1 MAKYKKLLSVI
12 LCDDCS
18 KAFKIFKKIDDT
30 LITNG
35 YILEKNNLYCRIK
48 GKGAELY
55 FVSRDNF
62 EEFKEKVGDPMII
75 NDVINGNLCDTN
87 PFNDKRFGG

>member
-18 KAFKIFKKIDDT
+18 KALKIFKKLDDT

-55 FVSRDNF
+55 FVSRDNL

-75 NDVINGNLCDTN
+75 NDAINKNFCDTN

>member
-12 LCDDCS
+12 LCDNCS
-18 KAFKIFKKIDDT
+18 KAFKIFKKFDDA

-55 FVSRDNF
+55 L
-62 EEFKEKVGDPMII
+62 EEFKEKVGDPIII